1 MATQGVPIEKIQRKA
16 LPEFEETESGVIE
29 GVREAGL
36 FNVAL
41 NDVNQYG
48 PHAMIAVLGIIAII
62 TGLCLGI
69 AMIVF

>member
-1 MATQGVPIEKIQRKA
+1 

-29 GVREAGL
+29 GIRESGF

>member
-1 MATQGVPIEKIQRKA
+1 
-16 LPEFEETESGVIE
+16 
-29 GVREAGL
+29 VREAGL